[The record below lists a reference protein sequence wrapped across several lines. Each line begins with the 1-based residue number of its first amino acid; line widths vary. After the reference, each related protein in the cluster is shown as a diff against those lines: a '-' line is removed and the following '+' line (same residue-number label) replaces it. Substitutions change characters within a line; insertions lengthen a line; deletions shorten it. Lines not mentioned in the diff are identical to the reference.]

1 VAYLDVIFTYLYS
14 DISVHPDISNSAASI
29 QQYIFLQSEMID
41 EHIILNPVIQQTLA
55 STVVNNW
62 AITFNDNKLVSPFDY
77 NLEAQ
82 EFVFEENYRFNL
94 TLSVA

>member
-1 VAYLDVIFTYLYS
+1 
-14 DISVHPDISNSAASI
+14 VHPDISNSAASI
-29 QQYIFLQSEMID
+29 QQYIFIQSEMI
-41 EHIILNPVIQQTLA
+41 EEPINLNPVIQQTLA

-77 NLEAQ
+77 NLEAE
-82 EFVFEENYRFNL
+82 EFVFKENYRFNL